1 MKQSQIIYAKNKE
14 FEITDKE
21 NPFKDD
27 KLGRK
32 ENAEVLTDVVGSFLK
47 GAVIAINGSWG
58 TGKTSFLKT
67 WAKHLENQKFP
78 VVYYNAWEDDI
89 CEEPMIL

>member
-32 ENAEVLTDVVGSFLK
+32 ENAEVLTDVVGSF
-47 GAVIAINGSWG
+47 
-58 TGKTSFLKT
+58 
-67 WAKHLENQKFP
+67 
-78 VVYYNAWEDDI
+78 
-89 CEEPMIL
+89 